1 MFCGQKRPSPIRS
14 IARLIMPNTKRGN
27 VSGEAPPEQRDD
39 RQEKGHFGDKPRNVD
54 RGTPDDANIVRDRGG
69 EPRDPDR
76 QDPRHEG
83 KPV

>member
-1 MFCGQKRPSPIRS
+1 
-14 IARLIMPNTKRGN
+14 MPNTKRGK
-27 VSGEAPPEQRDD
+27 VSGKASSEQRDD

-54 RGTPDDANIVRDRGG
+54 RGAADDTDIVRNRGSD
-69 EPRDPDR
+69 PRDPDR